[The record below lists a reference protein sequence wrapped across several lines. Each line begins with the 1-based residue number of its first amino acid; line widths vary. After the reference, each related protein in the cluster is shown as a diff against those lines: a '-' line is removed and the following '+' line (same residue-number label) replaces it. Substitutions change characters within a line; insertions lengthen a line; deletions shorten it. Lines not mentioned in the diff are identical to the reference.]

1 MDRMGYGMK
10 WKISLLD
17 PGSRHNLHSAKKTPN
32 PQAWQ
37 PVLVPAWQKKN
48 SLLFSGL
55 AYAPSLFPEQYPRG
69 GPRKYTEIVYI
80 KANELVH

>member
-1 MDRMGYGMK
+1 MNEEK
-10 WKISLLD
+10 VLLD

-32 PQAWQ
+32 PQAWH

-55 AYAPSLFPEQYPRG
+55 AYAPLLFPAQNPLG
-69 GPRKYTEIVYI
+69 GPLNNIMNFIYSNTNKLE
-80 KANELVH
+80 